1 MTLESEK
8 MNVNLEEIFTI
19 KNIIIY
25 LIIINIITFLAMFI
39 DKRRAKRG
47 EWRIKEGT
55 LLGLAILG
63 GSIGGIAGMYVFRH
77 KTKKLRFTIGF
88 PVILI
93 TEIALVIYFKFFN

>member
-77 KTKKLRFTIGF
+77 KTKKLYFTIGF
-88 PVILI
+88 PVILL
-93 TEIALVIYFKFFN
+93 TEIALVIYFKFFK

>member
-1 MTLESEK
+1 

>member
-77 KTKKLRFTIGF
+77 KTKKLGFTIGF
-88 PVILI
+88 PAILI
-93 TEIALVIYFKFFN
+93 TEIALVIYFKFFK

>member
-63 GSIGGIAGMYVFRH
+63 GSIGGIAEMYVFRH

-88 PVILI
+88 PAILI
-93 TEIALVIYFKFFN
+93 TEIALVIYFKFFK

>member
-88 PVILI
+88 PTILI
-93 TEIALVIYFKFFN
+93 TEIALVIYFKFFK

>member
-77 KTKKLRFTIGF
+77 KTKKLRFTIWF
-88 PVILI
+88 SAILI
-93 TEIALVIYFKFFN
+93 TDIALVIYFKFFK

>member
-39 DKRRAKRG
+39 DKRRA

-88 PVILI
+88 PAILI
-93 TEIALVIYFKFFN
+93 TEIALVIYFKFFK